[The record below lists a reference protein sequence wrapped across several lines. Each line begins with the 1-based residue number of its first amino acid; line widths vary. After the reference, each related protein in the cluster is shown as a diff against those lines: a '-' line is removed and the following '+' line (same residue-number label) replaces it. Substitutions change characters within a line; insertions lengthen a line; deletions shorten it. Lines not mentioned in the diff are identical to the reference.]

1 MKKIIFSLMAFTALF
16 LASCS
21 DVDNP
26 IENNIPKE
34 AKKLLILNEG
44 GMGQN
49 NSTLAQYDLESGV
62 LDKNYFLTV
71 NKRGLGDTG
80 NDMLRYG
87 SKIYVVMNVSSTIE
101 IIDGKNGKSLKQIA
115 MKTADGKSKQPRRV
129 AAYGGKVYVTSFD
142 DTVTRIDTLSLSIDG
157 SATVGRDPE
166 GICIK
171 NNKIYVA
178 NSGGLDFETG
188 NYDTTVSVVDIKSFK
203 EEKKIEVGK
212 NPVHIFADS
221 QGDIYVA
228 TSAIWQGWTK
238 VADASLKKINVST
251 EKVETIENIQ
261 PNKLTYVNDK
271 AYIIIDD
278 YSQSLITVYDCLNE
292 KIAIQNFITDGTKI
306 PTPYNISVDAFSG
319 DVFLTE
325 TDYTNPGNVHCFDK
339 NRKLKY
345 SLKAVGINPTF
356 VAFLN

>member
-1 MKKIIFSLMAFTALF
+1 MKKKYSYLVALAAFLF
-16 LASCS
+16 AACS

-26 IENNIPKE
+26 IDNNIPKE

-49 NSTLAQYDLESGV
+49 NSSLALYDLESEKM
-62 LDKNYFLTV
+62 DNNYFRTI
-71 NKRGLGDTG
+71 NNRGLGDTG
-80 NDMLRYG
+80 NDMIRHG
-87 SKIYVVMNVSSTIE
+87 SKIYIVVTGSNTLEV
-101 IIDGKNGKSLKQIA
+101 IDANNGKSFKRLGV
-115 MKTADGKSKQPRRV
+115 TDGLGKQPRKI
-129 AAYGGKVYVTSFD
+129 AASGGKVYVTSFD

-157 SATVGRDPE
+157 TTAVGRDPE

-178 NSGGLDFETG
+178 NSGGLDYETG
-188 NYDTTVSVVDIKSFK
+188 NYDSTVSVIDINTFK

-212 NPVHIFADS
+212 NPVNIFADS

-238 VADASLKKINVST
+238 VVDASFKKINVST
-251 EKVETIENIQ
+251 ENVETIENIY

-278 YSQSLITVYDCLNE
+278 YSQSLVTVFDCLNE

-339 NRKLKY
+339 NGKLKY